1 MSWAMGVEI
10 VGNECDADGAMSDG
24 MMGAHQLGG
33 GAWAPADSIAHVM
46 ADSCHSRNTK
56 TLLVQQG
63 K

>member
-1 MSWAMGVEI
+1 MCMEI
-10 VGNECDADGAMSDG
+10 VGNECDADGTMSDG

-33 GAWAPADSIAHVM
+33 GARAPAVAIADVM
-46 ADSCHSRNTK
+46 ADSCCSRNTK